1 MNHIIDIIPTNSE
14 FPYGCSTAFATHL
27 LVQIETS
34 AGLEID
40 KIISIEDLATWIE
53 WHETY
58 HGYYHRCTNKE
69 SQAFD
74 YGVDEQGRQDVKIET
89 VVTLDIEAFIAE
101 IDKAVIL
108 EFIELNEKK
117 S

>member
-1 MNHIIDIIPTNSE
+1 MNHIIDIITINDSLHDCPTSE
-14 FPYGCSTAFATHL
+14 ATHL
-27 LVQIETS
+27 LIQIETT

-40 KIISIEDLATWIE
+40 KVISIEDLATWCE
-53 WHETY
+53 EHRLY

-89 VVTLDIEAFIAE
+89 VVTLDIEAFISE
-101 IDKAVIL
+101 IDKAIIL
-108 EFIELNEKK
+108 EFINSNEKQ
-117 S
+117 

>member
-1 MNHIIDIIPTNSE
+1 MNHIIDIIPVCPKMNH
-14 FPYGCSTAFATHL
+14 CRTADATHL

-34 AGLEID
+34 AGLEVD
-40 KIISIEDLATWIE
+40 KVVSIEDLATWCE
-53 WHETY
+53 GHVK
-58 HGYYHRCTNKE
+58 HNGYYHRCTNKE
-69 SQAFD
+69 SVAFD

-108 EFIELNEKK
+108 EFIKLNEKK
-117 S
+117 QS